1 MKYEYSVHIAWSKED
16 EAYIA
21 LVHELQGCM
30 ADGPTPEEA
39 LSNIRQV
46 AREWVEV
53 AKEEGRPIPPPMSCE
68 DQVKAAHEFR
78 EEVNKQIK
86 QAVEQIIANLIESES
101 VSEPWS

>member
-21 LVHELQGCM
+21 LVHELPGCM

-46 AREWVEV
+46 AREWVS
-53 AKEEGRPIPPPMSCE
+53 GPP
-68 DQVKAAHEFR
+68 
-78 EEVNKQIK
+78 
-86 QAVEQIIANLIESES
+86 ANLTAGVWGSAAGPGRGLGGS
-101 VSEPWS
+101 